1 MKTLRYILFGHPIV
15 TAAVL
20 AMFGIMANVLSGALT
35 FDITRTDPKLGP
47 YLAWSSSLQS
57 RYSWALVAVVVVTGL
72 YGWGMAKTSQKVRR
86 AFTEAEIRERAYQE
100 LLPVML
106 ASLKKD
112 MEQGNLVP
120 MADVFKMIGI
130 NEGPRP

>member
-1 MKTLRYILFGHPIV
+1 
-15 TAAVL
+15 
-20 AMFGIMANVLSGALT
+20 MFGIMANVLSGALT